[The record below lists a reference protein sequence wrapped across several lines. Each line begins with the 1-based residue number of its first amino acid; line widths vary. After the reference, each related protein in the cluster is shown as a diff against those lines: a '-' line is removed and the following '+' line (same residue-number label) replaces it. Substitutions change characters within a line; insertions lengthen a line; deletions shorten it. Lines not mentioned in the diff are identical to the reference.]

1 MNESIL
7 STLSKITQNIYL
19 RGNLP
24 SHMHDSEPDTI
35 PLKTK
40 PEEFSDFLKE
50 IGITAQA
57 KEIATDEAEKDDYY
71 SRYFSVTPRMVT
83 NKGCLEVKGTNIDI
97 VQIIQKG

>member
-1 MNESIL
+1 
-7 STLSKITQNIYL
+7 
-19 RGNLP
+19 
-24 SHMHDSEPDTI
+24 MHDLESDTI

-40 PEEFSDFLKE
+40 PEQFCDLLEE

-57 KEIATDEAEKDDYY
+57 KEIATDEAEKGDYY

-97 VQIIQKG
+97 IQIIQKG

>member
-1 MNESIL
+1 V
-7 STLSKITQNIYL
+7 
-19 RGNLP
+19 
-24 SHMHDSEPDTI
+24 HDSEPDTM

-57 KEIATDEAEKDDYY
+57 KEIATDETEKGDYY

-97 VQIIQKG
+97 IQIIQKG

>member
-24 SHMHDSEPDTI
+24 SHMHDSESDTI

-83 NKGCLEVKGTNIDI
+83 NKGCLEVKGSNIDI